1 MGDNKYS
8 RNGTRESYRRRSI
21 ALLESLP
28 VFCQGYF
35 AEQSK
40 EHEPS
45 TVYCYLLGIKVFFQY
60 LQDKGLCYVTS
71 IKEITP
77 ADLERLKGT
86 DLSLY
91 VDCLTNYGDNSI
103 KHKSGSS
110 AIKARIAAV
119 RLLFEYLYKEK
130 RINSADMVSAMKCPK
145 RKKMPNRTVSKQEVG
160 KLTRAVM
167 DKELFAGDKKM
178 QASHK
183 TSMKRDAAIIMLL
196 SHSGI
201 RISELAA
208 LDLEDVDLNKGL
220 VRVQGKDRKERSVLL
235 DGQVR
240 EILADYIGN
249 PDSMAQGGRAGRKD
263 IPKEERAL
271 FLSRKR
277 NRMSPNS
284 IDRMIKKYTQKILG
298 KDFRVTPEILRN
310 SGSNEMSQI

>member
-60 LQDKGLCYVTS
+60 LQDKGLCHVTS

-103 KHKSGSS
+103 KHKIIFFLIISNILSNLE
-110 AIKARIAAV
+110 IKST
-119 RLLFEYLYKEK
+119 LHLFLVLI
-130 RINSADMVSAMKCPK
+130 INSMET
-145 RKKMPNRTVSKQEVG
+145 KK
-160 KLTRAVM
+160 
-167 DKELFAGDKKM
+167 
-178 QASHK
+178 
-183 TSMKRDAAIIMLL
+183 
-196 SHSGI
+196 
-201 RISELAA
+201 
-208 LDLEDVDLNKGL
+208 
-220 VRVQGKDRKERSVLL
+220 
-235 DGQVR
+235 
-240 EILADYIGN
+240 
-249 PDSMAQGGRAGRKD
+249 
-263 IPKEERAL
+263 
-271 FLSRKR
+271 
-277 NRMSPNS
+277 
-284 IDRMIKKYTQKILG
+284 
-298 KDFRVTPEILRN
+298 
-310 SGSNEMSQI
+310 